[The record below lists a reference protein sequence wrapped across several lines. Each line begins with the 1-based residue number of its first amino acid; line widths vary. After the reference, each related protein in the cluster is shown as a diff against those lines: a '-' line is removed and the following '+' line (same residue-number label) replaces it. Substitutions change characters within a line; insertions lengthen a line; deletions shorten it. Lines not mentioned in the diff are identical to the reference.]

1 MLSFKDFMTV
11 DYTPGMPELISYAAM
26 KRRRGRIGEETEST
40 DEALDFQSRRARS
53 RAMKKNKAKIAMGRK
68 RAAKRTAG
76 TDRLMKRATRSARS
90 QLFTKFSKGKSKED
104 LPYSRRQEIEK
115 RVDNMKGRVMKIA
128 RKLVKDKRKLEKE
141 RKRK

>member
-1 MLSFKDFMTV
+1 MTV

-26 KRRRGRIGEETEST
+26 KRRRGRIGEETGST
-40 DEALDFQSRRARS
+40 DEALDFQARRARS
-53 RAMKKNKAKIAMGRK
+53 RSMKKNKAKIAMGRK

-141 RKRK
+141 RKRQ

>member
-1 MLSFKDFMTV
+1 MTV

-40 DEALDFQSRRARS
+40 DEALDFQARRARS
-53 RAMKKNKAKIAMGRK
+53 RSMKKNKAKIAMGRK

-76 TDRLMKRATRSARS
+76 TDRLIKRATRSARS
-90 QLFTKFSKGKSKED
+90 QLFTKFSKGKSKEE

-141 RKRK
+141 RKRT